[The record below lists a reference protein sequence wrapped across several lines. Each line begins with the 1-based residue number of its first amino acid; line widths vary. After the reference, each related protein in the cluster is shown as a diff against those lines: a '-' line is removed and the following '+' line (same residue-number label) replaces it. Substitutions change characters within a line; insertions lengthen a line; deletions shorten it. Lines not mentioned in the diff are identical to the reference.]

1 LGAKKGPKNG
11 GTAGAKMGG
20 KTGVLKGGKIG
31 GLEAYP
37 GTMGLRDPV
46 VLGGYPHM
54 FAFQKFTCT
63 PIQGF

>member
-1 LGAKKGPKNG
+1 
-11 GTAGAKMGG
+11 MGG